1 MEILDCTLSHKIL
14 FEKTGIHLSSYP
26 ITILETYWVSESID
40 HSKLIDFIKLKS
52 FSELSKL
59 NKIQYKI
66 LEYAVKDL
74 LNTELHDTSTP

>member
-14 FEKTGIHLSSYP
+14 FEK
-26 ITILETYWVSESID
+26 ETYWVSESID

-66 LEYAVKDL
+66 LEDAVKDL